1 MKGQVHIMEYVLLS
15 FFIILVIVLIALFLT
30 GWQITTTESE
40 QRKVFLNKAE
50 FLLRAFTNSPYMN
63 KNTYKEGSMLE
74 DSKLSAITCEDL
86 QKLYGEGWYAEVES
100 LAFKDECGGETP
112 YPLCGKWTY
121 CKTGGDAIIFELPV
135 NIYRKTTGEI
145 DIGFLRVGLYNR

>member
-15 FFIILVIVLIALFLT
+15 FFIILVIVMIALFLT

-40 QRKVFLNKAE
+40 QRDVFVNRAE
-50 FLLRAFTNSPYMN
+50 FLLRAFTNSPYLN

-86 QKLYGEGWYAEVES
+86 QELYGRGWYAEVES
-100 LAFKDECGGETP
+100 LTFKDECTEDS

-121 CKTGGDAIIFELPV
+121 CKTGGKAIIFELPV

-145 DIGFLRVGLYNR
+145 DIGHLKVGLYNT